1 MIEAA
6 GRLRLAGP
14 VVSHRRAAA
23 IGIAVAC
30 LLAGG
35 LAAAQAAKL
44 AADSG
49 RVAAA
54 RHSLAVL
61 NAQETDLAERIGH
74 NRAELA
80 RVLGALQL
88 FARQPPPALL
98 VAPGEVKDSVRAA
111 ILIRAIAPALE
122 VRARTLSAQAA
133 TLAAVRRRAAAA
145 NGDLFAAESAQE
157 DRRSRLEG
165 VMTDSEVLAPPSLRP
180 AIEAAAPKETAPTR
194 LSQPAAG
201 RRTAGFDG
209 RLADGTRSHGVA
221 LATAPGAAVA
231 SPAAAVV
238 DYAGPLNGWGTVVI
252 LRAPGGCHM
261 VLSGLGK
268 LLVGAGQSVADGQ
281 IVGTMPK
288 DGSSSKELYL
298 EVRMGGAPVD
308 PARLLTGQASAGHS
322 SSGTPPK
329 TTPGSL
335 RGAVNSD

>member
-1 MIEAA
+1 MIEGMA
-6 GRLRLAGP
+6 RLRLAGP
-14 VVSHRRAAA
+14 VVCHRRAAI
-23 IGIAVAC
+23 IGIVVAC

-35 LAAAQAAKL
+35 LAAAPAAKL
-44 AADSG
+44 AADRQVSG
-49 RVAAA
+49 ARVAAA

-98 VAPGEVKDSVRAA
+98 VAPGEVKDSVRGA

-122 VRARTLSAQAA
+122 ARARTLSAEAA

-180 AIEAAAPKETAPTR
+180 AIDTAPKETAPTR
-194 LSQPAAG
+194 LTLPAAG

-209 RLADGTRSHGVA
+209 RLADGTRSHGLA

-238 DYAGPLNGWGTVVI
+238 DYAGPLNGWGMVVI
-252 LRAPGGCHM
+252 LRASGGCHM

-281 IVGTMPK
+281 VVGAMPR

-308 PARLLTGQASAGHS
+308 PARLLTGTS
-322 SSGTPPK
+322 PK